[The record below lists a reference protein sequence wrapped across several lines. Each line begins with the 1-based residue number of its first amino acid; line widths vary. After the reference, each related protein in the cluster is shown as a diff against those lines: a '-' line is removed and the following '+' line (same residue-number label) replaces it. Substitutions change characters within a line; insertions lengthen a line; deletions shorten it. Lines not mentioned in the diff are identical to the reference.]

1 MMLIYELDLNMLKV
15 YLHIP
20 KTKFLGQGFQML
32 EREQDRQ
39 TDRDRQTQRRDRT
52 RVLASNAE
60 RAQNA
65 KI

>member
-39 TDRDRQTQRRDRT
+39 TDRQRDIDRQTHAT
-52 RVLASNAE
+52 ELGC
-60 RAQNA
+60 
-65 KI
+65 